1 MARTKKRRNS
11 SSSRLIDEPIDEH
24 MENQSI
30 RVEEQQNGHNLLN
43 QSRITSTSSNHIS
56 TSSSS
61 LRPLKEGD
69 WISLFSLDEPTKVVA
84 IGRLQSLDPSTIVGG
99 QPLGSNWCEVLVQV
113 VVERDEH
120 LIRPYVPLQTIADS
134 IGAPI
139 AWPTKL
145 VKICED

>member
-1 MARTKKRRNS
+1 MKAKFAQQEEQIKDQARELANLKAY
-11 SSSRLIDEPIDEH
+11 L
-24 MENQSI
+24 
-30 RVEEQQNGHNLLN
+30 EQQNGHNLLN

>member
-1 MARTKKRRNS
+1 M
-11 SSSRLIDEPIDEH
+11 
-24 MENQSI
+24 
-30 RVEEQQNGHNLLN
+30 
-43 QSRITSTSSNHIS
+43 
-56 TSSSS
+56 
-61 LRPLKEGD
+61 
-69 WISLFSLDEPTKVVA
+69 A

-145 VKICED
+145 VCFSFSNFQIMLIVNISYVCLIR